1 MICLIMTETE
11 IPDNIPTQDRTTS
24 ISEQSSE
31 IESTKRSEPESI
43 PEKPAASQD
52 CQSQDKCE
60 PSSNQGSSR
69 DSVAIGQQA
78 PSLSIEQQLQKAKR
92 DLESMVL
99 NYAKSERDNLKNINK
114 VDELDK
120 KLKRS
125 IKDNEQ
131 LAHRIKL
138 LTNDKNHLTDT
149 LNAKV
154 AQLTVLEQKNSYLI
168 SVQGT
173 KLKDSEERL
182 KQLESSN
189 EELLK
194 QIESYKS
201 KEIELMDFSK
211 KLSMKHMLLQSDLEE
226 ALKRVPDYKE
236 QHDLAIRE
244 RDNAIRQSEEL
255 SERID
260 SLTESLRRE
269 QAISESLRNDMVEVE
284 SKYKRQLDELHNEI
298 KVMRRKQQM
307 AAKELVKEIKHLQA
321 QLDESAT
328 SKGQSNFVTSAQDV
342 RIDK

>member
-1 MICLIMTETE
+1 MTEVDTPE
-11 IPDNIPTQDRTTS
+11 TVD
-24 ISEQSSE
+24 SEELVVAQVD
-31 IESTKRSEPESI
+31 IESEAQSNSRDGSELSLETSG
-43 PEKPAASQD
+43 PAKDSHVQVKSGPA
-52 CQSQDKCE
+52 
-60 PSSNQGSSR
+60 PNPTSSR
-69 DSVAIGQQA
+69 TNISPGQQT
-78 PSLSIEQQLQKAKR
+78 PVLSVEQQLSKAKR
-92 DLESMVL
+92 ELESMVL
-99 NYAKSERDNLKNINK
+99 SYAKSERENLQNINK
-114 VDELDK
+114 VEELDK

-131 LAHRIKL
+131 LANRIKI

-154 AQLTVLEQKNSYLI
+154 AQLTVLEQKNSFLI

-189 EELLK
+189 EELSNQL
-194 QIESYKS
+194 ESYKNN
-201 KEIELMDFSK
+201 EVELMDFSK

-226 ALKRVPDYKE
+226 ALKKVPDYKE

-260 SLTESLRRE
+260 SLTGSLQRE
-269 QAISESLRNDMVEVE
+269 KAINESLRNEMEDIE
-284 SKYKRQLDELHNEI
+284 SKYKRHLEELQNDI

-321 QLDESAT
+321 QLNEAASTKAQ
-328 SKGQSNFVTSAQDV
+328 GNFVSSPQDV
-342 RIDK
+342 AIDQ

>member
-1 MICLIMTETE
+1 MTETE
-11 IPDNIPTQDRTTS
+11 IPDPIPLEDPTTS
-24 ISEQSSE
+24 IFEQSSE
-31 IESTKRSEPESI
+31 IESTKPIELKSD

-52 CQSQDKCE
+52 YQNQDKCE

-69 DSVAIGQQA
+69 DGVAIGQQA

-99 NYAKSERDNLKNINK
+99 NYARSERENLKNINK
-114 VDELDK
+114 VEELDK
-120 KLKRS
+120 RLKRS

-131 LAHRIKL
+131 LANRIKL

-154 AQLTVLEQKNSYLI
+154 AQLTVLEQKNSFLI
-168 SVQGT
+168 GVQGT

-182 KQLESSN
+182 KQLESLN
-189 EELLK
+189 EELIK
-194 QIESYKS
+194 QLESYKS
-201 KEIELMDFSK
+201 KEVELTDFSK

-269 QAISESLRNDMVEVE
+269 QAISESLRNDIVEVE
-284 SKYKRQLDELHNEI
+284 SKYNRELDELHNEI

-321 QLDESAT
+321 QLDESAA
-328 SKGQSNFVTSAQDV
+328 SKGHNNFVSSAS
-342 RIDK
+342 